1 VKNITGKPA
10 IVNTKSIAL
19 AGWSVVNLLH
29 LKGERMMKIKWSRA
43 LPFFFLLAFLVFPG
57 NLPAADWKLCSENEF
72 LTLYFDLAS
81 LNRKDSDRV
90 KVWTKYVPK
99 GKKGKD
105 FWAHVRNFDKIPIK
119 QFKHYA
125 YSVVLYEFCCPE
137 KTYQL
142 ISGLDFD
149 QEKKMLSELQ
159 PSKSKPIFPESL
171 TETLYQAVC
180 PGER

>member
-1 VKNITGKPA
+1 
-10 IVNTKSIAL
+10 
-19 AGWSVVNLLH
+19 
-29 LKGERMMKIKWSRA
+29 MMKKWLRA
-43 LPFFFLLAFLVFPG
+43 LPFFCLLAFLVLPG
-57 NLPAADWKLCSENEF
+57 NLLGADWKLCSENEF
-72 LTLYFDLAS
+72 LTLYFDVNS
-81 LNRKDSDRV
+81 LNRRDADRI

-105 FWAHVRNFDKIPIK
+105 FWAHIRTFDKIPIK
-119 QFKHYA
+119 QFQHYA
-125 YSVVLYEFCCPE
+125 YSVVLYEFSCPG

-171 TETLYQAVC
+171 PETLYQIVC